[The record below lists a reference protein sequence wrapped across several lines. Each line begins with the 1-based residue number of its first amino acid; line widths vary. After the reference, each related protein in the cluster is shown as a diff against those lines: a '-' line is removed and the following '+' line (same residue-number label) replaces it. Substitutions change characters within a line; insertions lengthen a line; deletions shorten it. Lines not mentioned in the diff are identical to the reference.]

1 MRGDLLALGAMG
13 ALALA
18 GAARQG
24 SGNQAVS
31 DAALE
36 AGREIEKLLK
46 SQAGLWKVEDWI
58 HSPRQD
64 FLVMTMKWR
73 RPSTRKSAKSEA
85 RAALEDAGFKEL
97 DDKLGR
103 TIFHS
108 GIAKVCL
115 YDYPDMIEVE
125 LKEVGPRLTLAAD
138 YGVWAN
144 EKRRGMLSFWEKQVS
159 KGSKAVSSAA
169 TRKVEQLAR
178 EIEQDPALLTSKP
191 FLEYDEFDL
200 TGEGPQ
206 ARAMGDDANLLCFFV
221 TWVEE
226 GRKSPRKTMLSSVK
240 KAMARSGFTLV
251 TPDVAD
257 LEGHLGGSRV
267 LVWDNGPRDGDQ
279 ELKVV
284 FTHVQARP
292 LLSGADAGPWV
303 MAQASKAPKRTKKL
317 GSRALAPAAT
327 RMLERLRSQIR
338 KDPNVEAYEPFLEY
352 DETDSIGERQ
362 DPSDQMSLDSRM
374 ADHASLICF
383 DVGWVGEPRRDA
395 KRYTK
400 ASLKRAISAVGFKLF
415 KPGAAEL
422 EGLLG
427 EARVLVWEN
436 DPWDNRDGE
445 FKVVLTRVQAKPL
458 LSGADAGPWARAQQ
472 IPKVQKKTKKL
483 GSRAVSDAARR
494 MMEQISNCFKADPA
508 YRLSRWDVPSRR
520 PFASPVDRDDEV
532 SLAFDW
538 NPVGKN
544 LENVNDWEWMRDH
557 AVGAASAKLLKL
569 GFAQISGDTHGAFFK
584 KGRAEA
590 RLWWIRHGLSLHLY
604 DVEPKHTLGGDK
616 GAWARAEGTANR
628 QGSRTVSPAAQEMME
643 ILTSAFNAD
652 RRYEV
657 SEWSSGPK
665 DGSMWSSKRRL
676 GLRWWSVEGDV
687 DSRRQAAMRD
697 VQHRLKQLG
706 FRVASVD
713 LGSCDFELHGA
724 FLQVTQDRHGD
735 LDLWLYDPEPNF
747 LLGGDSSIWAQ
758 AKRLSG
764 GFRASR

>member
-1 MRGDLLALGAMG
+1 
-13 ALALA
+13 
-18 GAARQG
+18 
-24 SGNQAVS
+24 
-31 DAALE
+31 
-36 AGREIEKLLK
+36 
-46 SQAGLWKVEDWI
+46 
-58 HSPRQD
+58 
-64 FLVMTMKWR
+64 
-73 RPSTRKSAKSEA
+73 
-85 RAALEDAGFKEL
+85 
-97 DDKLGR
+97 
-103 TIFHS
+103 
-108 GIAKVCL
+108 
-115 YDYPDMIEVE
+115 
-125 LKEVGPRLTLAAD
+125 
-138 YGVWAN
+138 
-144 EKRRGMLSFWEKQVS
+144 
-159 KGSKAVSSAA
+159 
-169 TRKVEQLAR
+169 
-178 EIEQDPALLTSKP
+178 
-191 FLEYDEFDL
+191 
-200 TGEGPQ
+200 
-206 ARAMGDDANLLCFFV
+206 
-221 TWVEE
+221 
-226 GRKSPRKTMLSSVK
+226 
-240 KAMARSGFTLV
+240 
-251 TPDVAD
+251 
-257 LEGHLGGSRV
+257 
-267 LVWDNGPRDGDQ
+267 
-279 ELKVV
+279 
-284 FTHVQARP
+284 
-292 LLSGADAGPWV
+292 
-303 MAQASKAPKRTKKL
+303 
-317 GSRALAPAAT
+317 
-327 RMLERLRSQIR
+327 
-338 KDPNVEAYEPFLEY
+338 
-352 DETDSIGERQ
+352 
-362 DPSDQMSLDSRM
+362 
-374 ADHASLICF
+374 
-383 DVGWVGEPRRDA
+383 VGEPRRDA